1 MVEERVHEPSNHLA
15 IFGIDRDREADVF
28 LRDQHHGGEGAEDG
42 AAVPDDLLALIIGHG
57 PAERIGVE
65 IGLGGFERLGQLPDR
80 LDDERSPHLAGLRLA
95 VEPPLA
101 FRQLARSEEHT
112 SELQSLMRISY
123 AVFCLKKK
131 TKDTYRSQ
139 THSNEINY

>member
-1 MVEERVHEPSNHLA
+1 MSDWSSYVCSSDLIE
-15 IFGIDRDREADVF
+15 RDREADFF

-65 IGLGGFERLGQLPDR
+65 IGLGGFEPLGQLPDR
-80 LDDERSPHLAGLRLA
+80 LDDERSPHLAGLPLA

-101 FRQLARSEEHT
+101 FPQLAVGETDVETAAAGSLAHT
-112 SELQSLMRISY
+112 EAASRPDVSTQLAPHAQTLQT
-123 AVFCLKKK
+123 AQH
-131 TKDTYRSQ
+131 DTS
-139 THSNEINY
+139 T

>member
-80 LDDERSPHLAGLRLA
+80 LDDERSPHLDRKSTRLNSS
-95 VEPPLA
+95 P
-101 FRQLARSEEHT
+101 
-112 SELQSLMRISY
+112 LMRISY

-131 TKDTYRSQ
+131 NTITYQ
-139 THSNEINY
+139 N